1 MPKLDNLAK
10 MAPRPTG
17 HQVYEDLRGKIVRG
31 ELRPGKALSEASTA
45 QSYGIS
51 RTPLREVFWR
61 LVEDG
66 FLRIVPQVG
75 TFVAPISIAA
85 VRDSQ
90 FIRETLE
97 CRAVAD
103 AARVAAPADIAALRN
118 AFSEQ
123 ARVVQ
128 ACDFATFFAMD
139 EAMHRHLMDMAEHP
153 FVWQVIAG
161 AKGQLDRVRFLSLE
175 EPDWLGM
182 ILDQHGALIDRVA
195 ARDAKGASA
204 IMQQHLRTAFAAID
218 RIASQHADFF
228 QDDAATRSPASR
240 VSSSR
245 RARR

>member
-1 MPKLDNLAK
+1 MPKLGNLTK
-10 MAPRPTG
+10 MAARPTG
-17 HQVYEDLRGKIVRG
+17 HEVYEDLRGKIVRG
-31 ELRPGKALSEASTA
+31 ELRPREALSEASTA
-45 QSYGIS
+45 EKYGIS
-51 RTPLREVFWR
+51 RTPLRGVFWR

-118 AFSEQ
+118 ALSEQ

-128 ACDFATFFAMD
+128 ARDFTAFFALD

-153 FVWQVIAG
+153 FVWPVIAG

-175 EPDWLGM
+175 EPDWLEM
-182 ILDQHGALIDRVA
+182 ILDQHSALIDRVA
-195 ARDAKGASA
+195 ARDANGATA

-218 RIASQHADFF
+218 RIAAQHADFF
-228 QDDAATRSPASR
+228 EEAVARSPASR
-240 VSSSR
+240 MPSSR